1 MSNSMVWGNNWSMG
15 NQRSGMSNNWGM
27 SNNMVWCSVD
37 SVVHWLSNI
46 WDSLSLIPDVSNE
59 SILVVSMVGDNLH
72 TAIGKLYSV
81 FSLDN
86 SMFILSL
93 SLGKVSAVLISS
105 SVLVGKWLRRDLLLV
120 VRCWGR
126 MIRSGGIWSR
136 CWGVSNISWS
146 SHGCSNKE
154 RGDKCLHC

>member
-1 MSNSMVWGNNWSMG
+1 
-15 NQRSGMSNNWGM
+15 
-27 SNNMVWCSVD
+27 MVWCSVD
-37 SVVHWLSNI
+37 SVVHWLSDI
-46 WDSLSLIPDVSNE
+46 WDSLSLVPDVSNE

-105 SVLVGKWLRRDLLLV
+105 SVLVGKWLGRDLLLV
-120 VRCWGR
+120 VGCWGG

-136 CWGVSNISWS
+136 SRGIWSWGW
-146 SHGCSNKE
+146 SNKE
-154 RGDKCLHC
+154 GGDKCLHCYRC